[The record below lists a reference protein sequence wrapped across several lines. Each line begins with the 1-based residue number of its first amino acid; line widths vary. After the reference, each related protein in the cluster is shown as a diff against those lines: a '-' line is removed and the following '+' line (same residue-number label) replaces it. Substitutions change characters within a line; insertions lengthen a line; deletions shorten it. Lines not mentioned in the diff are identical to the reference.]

1 MANSEDFK
9 SILELYNQESKTSG
23 VSIVLRMIKDVFTKY
38 NQSNLKNFDY
48 DDIVIDLNSVDD
60 SEKSKS
66 EFAFEQLA
74 FRLQP
79 QHGDN
84 PWGHYHYGPQFTF
97 GDANGLPVYSPAI
110 DDITSESVVYW
121 KGRLADCVNPLLKLR
136 YATLV
141 WDFQPSICRQSND
154 GVLYRTIVD
163 AALEV
168 CNGDYLRYPVLT
180 VNTLEYLFAFVN
192 KKSED
197 LTKVKDAY
205 KEFELHH
212 SEDNAVRYWSS
223 RFQLMLSCKK
233 CFTDEE
239 QSELIAEHEARLVR
253 LATPNLDG
261 KINPWTVQS
270 QACLLA
276 DYYVSKSQKEEVK
289 RVLGVIEVSFH
300 HEEANMMKL
309 QYAGNLENVQRLYRH
324 YNWDS
329 EASRMMVDVQNAYAR
344 AMDEMQPQK
353 FEFEIPKEVFEQA
366 EVMFGKK
373 AKDDSERWTN
383 FAFYFIPNREKE
395 EVCLKESAKKF
406 PFRFMMGN
414 HLLDTKGRPMS
425 AIRDLE
431 SDFEGNLAL
440 HIVEKMRLNVHFLEM
455 AIHNMLDCDAITID
469 KLMDNLII
477 PCPIFE
483 ENRYDIICEALQFF
497 MDGKYILFAHLIV
510 PQLENAICTLV
521 EKSGMSVL
529 RPQKSGN
536 GFQLKTLDDLLRM
549 QPVKDALTDDGAYYL
564 RLVLTN
570 QIGLNIRNLMC
581 HGIADPQY
589 FGYGCAGRLL
599 HVLFVLGMV
608 REKKE

>member
-1 MANSEDFK
+1 MTIEDT
-9 SILELYNQESKTSG
+9 L
-23 VSIVLRMIKDVFTKY
+23 TKY
-38 NQSNLKNFDY
+38 NQSDLKNFGY
-48 DDIVIDLNSVDD
+48 EDIVIDLNSVDD
-60 SEKSKS
+60 SEKSKA

-205 KEFELHH
+205 KEFELNH

-253 LATPNLDG
+253 LATPNSDG
-261 KINPWTVQS
+261 KSIHGQS
-270 QACLLA
+270 RVKHAC
-276 DYYVSKSQKEEVK
+276 
-289 RVLGVIEVSFH
+289 
-300 HEEANMMKL
+300 
-309 QYAGNLENVQRLYRH
+309 
-324 YNWDS
+324 
-329 EASRMMVDVQNAYAR
+329 
-344 AMDEMQPQK
+344 
-353 FEFEIPKEVFEQA
+353 
-366 EVMFGKK
+366 
-373 AKDDSERWTN
+373 
-383 FAFYFIPNREKE
+383 
-395 EVCLKESAKKF
+395 
-406 PFRFMMGN
+406 
-414 HLLDTKGRPMS
+414 
-425 AIRDLE
+425 
-431 SDFEGNLAL
+431 
-440 HIVEKMRLNVHFLEM
+440 
-455 AIHNMLDCDAITID
+455 
-469 KLMDNLII
+469 
-477 PCPIFE
+477 
-483 ENRYDIICEALQFF
+483 
-497 MDGKYILFAHLIV
+497 
-510 PQLENAICTLV
+510 
-521 EKSGMSVL
+521 
-529 RPQKSGN
+529 
-536 GFQLKTLDDLLRM
+536 
-549 QPVKDALTDDGAYYL
+549 
-564 RLVLTN
+564 
-570 QIGLNIRNLMC
+570 
-581 HGIADPQY
+581 
-589 FGYGCAGRLL
+589 
-599 HVLFVLGMV
+599 
-608 REKKE
+608 

>member
-1 MANSEDFK
+1 MT
-9 SILELYNQESKTSG
+9 L
-23 VSIVLRMIKDVFTKY
+23 KDVFTKY
-38 NQSNLKNFDY
+38 NQSDLKNFGY
-48 DDIVIDLNSVDD
+48 EDIVIGLNSVDE

-66 EFAFEQLA
+66 EFIFEQLA

-84 PWGHYHYGPQFTF
+84 PWGSYHYGPQFTF
-97 GDANGLPVYSPAI
+97 SNANGLPLYSPAFEE
-110 DDITSESVVYW
+110 ITNEAVVYW
-121 KGRLADCVNPLLKLR
+121 NGRLADSVNPLLKFR
-136 YATLV
+136 YSTLV
-141 WDFQPSICRQSND
+141 WDFQPSICHQAND
-154 GVLYRTIVD
+154 GVLYRTILD

-168 CNGDYLRYPVLT
+168 CNGDYLRYPLLT

-192 KKSED
+192 KKSDD
-197 LTKVKDAY
+197 LAKVKDAY
-205 KEFELHH
+205 KKFEQRHP
-212 SEDNAVRYWSS
+212 EDNAERYWAS

-239 QSELIAEHEARLVR
+239 QSELIAEHEARLIR
-253 LATPNLDG
+253 LTTPDADG

-276 DYYVSKSQKEEVK
+276 DYYGSKSQKEEVK
-289 RVLGVIEVSFH
+289 RVLGIIEESFH
-300 HEEANMMKL
+300 HEEENMMKL

-329 EASRMMVDVQNAYAR
+329 EASRMMVDVQNAYAK

-353 FEFEIPKEVFEQA
+353 FEIEIPKEVFEQA

-383 FAFYFIPNREKE
+383 FAIYFIPNRKKE
-395 EVCLKESAKKF
+395 ELSLKELAKKF
-406 PFRFMMGN
+406 PLLFLMGN

-455 AIHNMLDCDAITID
+455 AIHSMLDCDAITVD
-469 KLMDNLII
+469 KLMANLII

-483 ENRYDIICEALQFF
+483 ENRYDIIREALQFF
-497 MDGKYILFAHLIV
+497 MGGKYVLFTHLIV

-529 RPQKSGN
+529 RPQKSGK

-570 QIGLNIRNLMC
+570 QIGLNIRNLLC
-581 HGIADPQY
+581 HGIADPLY

-599 HVLFVLGMV
+599 HVLIMLGLV
-608 REKKE
+608 REKENS